1 MLIDIVIAIGDKL
14 LPEVIKKFIPLV
26 KIQPK
31 DLDFTKSKW
40 TSNFSFFLYN
50 RSKQVLFDIYLLIEI
65 GDAKSADFELSKTD
79 SPKDLKIAVGN
90 VEINYEILRLNC
102 IYEDDKEFIL
112 LKIAQMNSES
122 FNPFQITANT
132 NSNVKFK
139 ILKYSK
145 KQNKTLNQ
153 PQAGAV
159 SFEIPL
165 KKKREIR
172 LKSVS
177 ILMKKND

>member
-1 MLIDIVIAIGDKL
+1 MLVDIVIAIGDKI

-65 GDAKSADFELSKTD
+65 GDAKSGDFELSKTD

-90 VEINYEILRLNC
+90 IEINYEIIRLN
-102 IYEDDKEFIL
+102 
-112 LKIAQMNSES
+112 
-122 FNPFQITANT
+122 
-132 NSNVKFK
+132 
-139 ILKYSK
+139 
-145 KQNKTLNQ
+145 
-153 PQAGAV
+153 
-159 SFEIPL
+159 
-165 KKKREIR
+165 
-172 LKSVS
+172 
-177 ILMKKND
+177 

>member
-1 MLIDIVIAIGDKL
+1 MLIDIAIAIGDKL
-14 LPEVIKKFIPLV
+14 LPEVVKKFIPLV

-31 DLDFTKSKW
+31 NLDFTKSEW
-40 TSNFSFFLYN
+40 VSIFSFFLYN
-50 RSKQVLFDIYLLIEI
+50 RSKQVLFDVYLLIEI
-65 GDAKSADFELSKTD
+65 GDAKTEDFELSKTD

-90 VEINYEILRLNC
+90 IEINYEILRLNC
-102 IYEDDKEFIL
+102 IYEDGKEFIL
-112 LKIAQMNSES
+112 LKIVQIDPEV
-122 FNPFQITANT
+122 FIPFRITANT

-145 KQNKTLNQ
+145 KQNKTLRQ

-165 KKKREIR
+165 KKKRKIR
-172 LKSVS
+172 LKSFS
-177 ILMKKND
+177 ILMKRND